1 TPAPSRPRSR
11 ISPSTTSTPASA
23 AASGSRRRSARSA
36 STWATRSVRSG
47 TTTGSRSISRLAR
60 PSEPRAA
67 PRGPIPIRLV
77 AALAGW
83 LLAAAGMSAASAQVV
98 DTLVA
103 VVDSRTVAASD
114 IALARA
120 LRTFGFTA
128 SAAPMARKDIDRY
141 VDVVLILQESE
152 RIGISVEP
160 AETDR
165 AWDALVARTGG
176 EGAPQRWPD
185 GNANHR
191 GRAPRA
197 VRPARQKQ
205 KVFARGLPTL
215 VFPRERATPRAVAA
229 A

>member
-1 TPAPSRPRSR
+1 M
-11 ISPSTTSTPASA
+11 
-23 AASGSRRRSARSA
+23 
-36 STWATRSVRSG
+36 
-47 TTTGSRSISRLAR
+47 AR

-67 PRGPIPIRLV
+67 RRGPIPIRLV

-120 LRTFGFTA
+120 LGTFGFTA

-141 VDVVLILQESE
+141 LDVVLILHESE
-152 RIGISVEP
+152 RIGIGVEP
-160 AETDR
+160 AEADR

-176 EGAPQRWPD
+176 EAAVQRWLD
-185 GNANHR
+185 GNAIDR
-191 GRAPRA
+191 DWARR
-197 VRPARQKQ
+197 VVELDVQRQKFLAER
-205 KVFARGLPTL
+205 FAAFVIPSEDDITKALPSGQTDEAA
-215 VFPRERATPRAVAA
+215 RERAREALVRAA
-229 A
+229 AEKAQGEWLDGARRRAAIRILIGDGAVIAPPFPTP

>member
-1 TPAPSRPRSR
+1 MC
-11 ISPSTTSTPASA
+11 A
-23 AASGSRRRSARSA
+23 AA
-36 STWATRSVRSG
+36 
-47 TTTGSRSISRLAR
+47 
-60 PSEPRAA
+60 
-67 PRGPIPIRLV
+67 
-77 AALAGW
+77 
-83 LLAAAGMSAASAQVV
+83 AQEV

-120 LRTFGFTA
+120 LGTFGFTA

-176 EGAPQRWPD
+176 AAAVQRWLD
-185 GNANHR
+185 GNAIDRDWARH
-191 GRAPRA
+191 
-197 VRPARQKQ
+197 VVELDVQRQKFLAER
-205 KVFARGLPTL
+205 FAAFVIPSEDDITRGLAPGQTDE
-215 VFPRERATPRAVAA
+215 VARERAREGLVRAA
-229 A
+229 AEKAQAEWLDGARRRAAIRILLGDGAVITPPFPPP

>member
-1 TPAPSRPRSR
+1 M
-11 ISPSTTSTPASA
+11 
-23 AASGSRRRSARSA
+23 
-36 STWATRSVRSG
+36 
-47 TTTGSRSISRLAR
+47 AR

-67 PRGPIPIRLV
+67 RRGPIPIRLV

-120 LRTFGFTA
+120 LGTFGFTA

-141 VDVVLILQESE
+141 VDVVLILHESE

-165 AWDALVARTGG
+165 AWDGLVARTGG
-176 EGAPQRWPD
+176 EAAVQRWLD
-185 GNANHR
+185 GNAIDRDWARH
-191 GRAPRA
+191 
-197 VRPARQKQ
+197 VVELDVQRQKFLAER
-205 KVFARGLPTL
+205 FAAFVIPSEDDITRALAPGHTDEAA
-215 VFPRERATPRAVAA
+215 RERVREALVLAA
-229 A
+229 AEKAQAEWLDGARRRAAIRILIGDGTVIAPPFPPP